1 MEVELY
7 QVIIVFAV
15 CSRKEVYRIIPGVF
29 PKMENRNAS
38 QDNAIHKN
46 TTANCSQNDN
56 QT

>member
-29 PKMENRNAS
+29 PKIENRNAS